1 MEKKGFKFSMQGAI
15 ILLVIPL
22 IITLI
27 VSVAYFSTMVANVGD
42 QDKELYYDNLY
53 SISEKLLNADRD
65 LYQSMLAG
73 TQAIAY
79 AQYIDDEAMK
89 GYLSDVDENIDQ
101 VNERVAA
108 AAEIAKSQPE
118 LWTYNQD
125 GNTYQSLYADFQT
138 ALASWQKT
146 YDFSTMTG
154 DVEQYAV
161 QFEATR
167 EYISGMTDA
176 VEAWADY
183 KAIAQTQKVHQQILT
198 VGIIFVVVCI
208 GLLIF
213 ALVITRLIKNS
224 LKYMMGAIGR
234 FSEGDFATK
243 IEAETRISDF
253 AVILNGMGE
262 TRRKL
267 QEALVEVYQHADEVN
282 EAASHTKENISN
294 SQKTAADINSA
305 VSDLAEGATG
315 MAEDVQN
322 TSTVTINIG
331 QAVESV
337 LDAANSNIEKGRSVY
352 DGSVK
357 VQQQLEEIK
366 KADQVTDQMA
376 GEVAS
381 SVNETA
387 QVVEEI
393 SRAAESIISIA
404 SQTNLLALNASIE
417 AARAGEAG
425 RGFAVVANNIKELA
439 EESNQTAGQITD
451 MLSKI
456 SEYSDRN
463 KDLTGNI
470 KKATTNETAAL
481 EEMSES
487 FEQML
492 GLLKET
498 EEGNR
503 YILELV
509 ESMTRDKDTIMQ
521 SVESLSSVSEENAAS
536 TQETSASLT
545 QLENTMEVIVEDAE
559 QLRHVA
565 EQLEE
570 CIKFFKVS

>member
-1 MEKKGFKFSMQGAI
+1 MEKKGFRVSMQGAI
-15 ILLVIPL
+15 LILVVPL
-22 IITLI
+22 IAALI
-27 VSVAYFSTMVANVGD
+27 VSIAYFSTMVTNTAD
-42 QDKELYYDNLY
+42 QDKELYYNNLY
-53 SISEKLLNADRD
+53 SISENILNADRD
-65 LYQSMLAG
+65 MYQAMLAG

-79 AQYIDDEAMK
+79 QDYIGADGLKSYKADF
-89 GYLSDVDENIDQ
+89 DENIAQ
-101 VNERVAA
+101 VTERVDAA
-108 AAEIAKSQPE
+108 AKIAQENPD

-125 GNTYQSLYADFQT
+125 GNTYQSLYATFQT
-138 ALASWQKT
+138 VYAGWQKT

-154 DVEQYAV
+154 DVEQYAT
-161 QFEATR
+161 QFETAR
-167 EYISGMTDA
+167 EYLSGMSDA

-183 KAIAQTQKVHQQILT
+183 EASAQTAKIHRQILA
-198 VGIIFVVVCI
+198 VGIIFVIVAVV
-208 GLLIF
+208 L
-213 ALVITRLIKNS
+213 LVIALAVNQIIKKS
-224 LKYMMGAIGR
+224 VRQMMDAMHQLAD
-234 FSEGDFATK
+234 GDFATD
-243 IEAETRISDF
+243 INTASPISDF
-253 AVILNGMGE
+253 GTVLGE
-262 TRRKL
+262 MSDTRSKL
-267 QEALVEVYQHADEVN
+267 QGALVEVYQHADEVN
-282 EAASHTKENISN
+282 AAAENTKENISN
-294 SQKTAADINSA
+294 SQKTTADINSA
-305 VSDLAEGATG
+305 VGDLATGATG

-337 LDAANSNIEKGRSVY
+337 LEAANGNIEKGRTVY
-352 DGSVK
+352 DESVK
-357 VQQQLEEIK
+357 VQKQLEDIK

-376 GEVAS
+376 GEVAA

-393 SRAAESIISIA
+393 SRAAESIIAIA

-456 SEYSDRN
+456 SDYSDRN

-481 EEMSES
+481 EEMSSS

-492 GLLKET
+492 GLLRDT
-498 EEGNR
+498 EEGNKH
-503 YILELV
+503 ILELV
-509 ESMTRDKDTIMQ
+509 ESMTKDKDAIME

-536 TQETSASLT
+536 TEETSASLT

-559 QLRHVA
+559 QLHHVA

>member
-1 MEKKGFKFSMQGAI
+1 MEKKGFRVSMQGAI
-15 ILLVIPL
+15 LILVVPL
-22 IITLI
+22 IAALI
-27 VSVAYFSTMVANVGD
+27 VSISYFSTMVNRTAE
-42 QDKELYYDNLY
+42 QDKELYYNDLY
-53 SISEKLLNADRD
+53 SISEKILNADRD
-65 LYQSMLAG
+65 MYQAMLAG

-79 AQYIDDEAMK
+79 QDYVGADGIKSYKADF
-89 GYLSDVDENIDQ
+89 DENVAQ
-101 VNERVAA
+101 VTERVDAA
-108 AAEIAKSQPE
+108 AKIAQENPA

-125 GNTYQSLYADFQT
+125 GNTYQSLYATFQT
-138 ALASWQKT
+138 VFANWQKT
-146 YDFSTMTG
+146 YDFNTMTG
-154 DVEQYAV
+154 DVEQYAT
-161 QFEATR
+161 QFEDAR
-167 EYISGMTDA
+167 DYLSGMSDA

-183 KAIAQTQKVHQQILT
+183 EAEAQTAKIHQQIL
-198 VGIIFVVVCI
+198 VVAIVFMIVAVILLVLALAINQIIKKSV
-208 GLLIF
+208 
-213 ALVITRLIKNS
+213 RQ
-224 LKYMMGAIGR
+224 MMDAMHQLAD
-234 FSEGDFATK
+234 GDFATD
-243 IEAETRISDF
+243 INAASPISDF
-253 AVILNGMGE
+253 GTVLGE
-262 TRRKL
+262 MSQTRSKL
-267 QEALVEVYQHADEVN
+267 QGALVEVYQHADEVN
-282 EAASHTKENISN
+282 AAAENTKENISS
-294 SQKTAADINSA
+294 SQKTTADINSA
-305 VSDLAEGATG
+305 VGDLATGATG

-456 SEYSDRN
+456 SDYSDRN